1 VPTIQTLRRRVGHS
15 RRLTRIET
23 ADLRC
28 CQLAVGVNLRLK
40 RDTAVKIL
48 LAEDD
53 SKLLRH
59 LAAGLRE
66 AGHTVDCAHDGA
78 EARWAVENGAHDVL
92 VLDIMMPQLDGV
104 TLVRALRRRGLGVP
118 ILFITARG
126 EVRDRVAGLD
136 AGADDYLVKPFSL
149 DELLARLRALGR
161 RQRGGLSHT
170 LRVGDLEMDL
180 VSRTVKQGARLV
192 ELTNREFALLEF
204 LAQASPKTVGK
215 TAIVEHV
222 WDQHFDGGTNV
233 VNVYINYLRS
243 KIDQPGQ
250 TSFIRTVR
258 GIGFALVPPE
268 PA

>member
-1 VPTIQTLRRRVGHS
+1 MNQNGP
-15 RRLTRIET
+15 
-23 ADLRC
+23 
-28 CQLAVGVNLRLK
+28 
-40 RDTAVKIL
+40 VKIL

-59 LAAGLRE
+59 LAAGLRA
-66 AGHTVDCAHDGA
+66 AGHTVDCAEDGA
-78 EARWAVENGAHDVL
+78 EARWAVENGTYDAL
-92 VLDIMMPQLDGV
+92 VLDIMMPQVDGV
-104 TLVRALRRRGLGVP
+104 TLVRGLRRRGLGLP

-161 RQRGGLSHT
+161 RQRGELRHT

-180 VSRTVKQGARLV
+180 VGRTVTRGVRV
-192 ELTNREFALLEF
+192 IELTNREFALLEF
-204 LAQASPKTVGK
+204 LAQASPRTVTK

-233 VNVYINYLRS
+233 VNVYINYLRAKLDAPEAPS
-243 KIDQPGQ
+243 L
-250 TSFIRTVR
+250 IRTVR
-258 GIGFALVPPE
+258 GVGFALVAPE
-268 PA
+268 AA

>member
-1 VPTIQTLRRRVGHS
+1 M
-15 RRLTRIET
+15 RL
-23 ADLRC
+23 
-28 CQLAVGVNLRLK
+28 LAIFAKQNG
-40 RDTAVKIL
+40 TVKIL

-78 EARWAVENGAHDVL
+78 EARWAAENGMHDVL

-104 TLVRALRRRGLGVP
+104 TLVRGLRRRGLAVP

-126 EVRDRVAGLD
+126 EVRDRVTGLD

-161 RQRGGLSHT
+161 RHRGELNHT
-170 LRVGDLEMDL
+170 LRVSDLEMDL
-180 VSRTVKQGARLV
+180 VAHTVKRGARQI

-233 VNVYINYLRS
+233 VNVYINYLRA
-243 KIDQPGQ
+243 KIDLPEEP
-250 TSFIRTVR
+250 SLIRTVR
-258 GIGFALVPPE
+258 GVGFALAPPE
-268 PA
+268 AA

>member
-1 VPTIQTLRRRVGHS
+1 MV
-15 RRLTRIET
+15 
-23 ADLRC
+23 
-28 CQLAVGVNLRLK
+28 
-40 RDTAVKIL
+40 VKIL
-48 LAEDD
+48 LTEDD
-53 SKLLRH
+53 TKLLRH

-66 AGHTVDCAHDGA
+66 AGHVVNCAHDGA
-78 EARWAVENGAHDVL
+78 EARWAAENDTHDVL

-104 TLVRALRRRGLGVP
+104 TLLRGLRRRGLTTPV
-118 ILFITARG
+118 IFITARG

-149 DELLARLRALGR
+149 DELLARLRALSR
-161 RQRGGLSHT
+161 RQRGELSNL

-180 VSRTVKQGARLV
+180 VSRTVKRGARRI

-204 LAQASPKTVGK
+204 LAEASPKTVTR

-243 KIDQPGQ
+243 KIDEPNAP
-250 TSFIRTVR
+250 SLIKTVR
-258 GIGFALVPPE
+258 GVGFALAAPE
-268 PA
+268 AA

>member
-1 VPTIQTLRRRVGHS
+1 MNQNGP
-15 RRLTRIET
+15 
-23 ADLRC
+23 
-28 CQLAVGVNLRLK
+28 
-40 RDTAVKIL
+40 VKIL

-59 LAAGLRE
+59 LAAGLRA
-66 AGHTVDCAHDGA
+66 AGHTVDCAEDGA
-78 EARWAVENGAHDVL
+78 EARWAVENGTYDAL
-92 VLDIMMPQLDGV
+92 VLDIMMPQVDGV
-104 TLVRALRRRGLGVP
+104 TLVRGLRRRGLGLP

-161 RQRGGLSHT
+161 RQRGELRHT

-180 VSRTVKQGARLV
+180 VARTVTRGVRV
-192 ELTNREFALLEF
+192 IELTNREFALLEF
-204 LAQASPKTVGK
+204 LAQASPRTVTK

-233 VNVYINYLRS
+233 VNVYINYLRAKLDAPES
-243 KIDQPGQ
+243 P
-250 TSFIRTVR
+250 SLIRTVR
-258 GIGFALVPPE
+258 GVGFALVAPE
-268 PA
+268 AA